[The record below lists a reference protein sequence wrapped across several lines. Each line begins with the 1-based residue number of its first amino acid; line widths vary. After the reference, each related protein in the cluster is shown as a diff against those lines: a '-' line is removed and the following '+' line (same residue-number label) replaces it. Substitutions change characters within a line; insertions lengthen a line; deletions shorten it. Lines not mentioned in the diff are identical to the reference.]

1 MLIIKIQ
8 ILEVK
13 MANIQRQQVVITKTG
28 GPEVLQLQESS
39 LSEPLKNEICI
50 EVGASGI
57 NFADILARQGLYQD
71 APALPSVIGYEVS
84 GKVIAVGSDVDESWL
99 GKAVLA
105 LTHFGGYSSH
115 INVPVEQ
122 VFEIDSK
129 LDCIQAA
136 SIPVAYLTAYEL
148 MVVLGNLQP
157 TDTVLIHNAGGGVG
171 LALLDIAKHI
181 GATIIGTASKGK
193 HEFLK
198 SRGLDHAIDY
208 QNEDWFKVLME
219 LTHNKGVELITDPLG
234 GSNWRASYRALRA
247 TGRLGMFGVSE
258 ASSNGI
264 MGKFKLL
271 KTAVSMPFFHPI
283 NLMNQN
289 KSVFGVNMGRL
300 WHEVPRIQHWT
311 EVILDG
317 VQQGWVRPEVDKTF
331 KFSQAGE
338 AHQYIEDRKNKG
350 KVVLIPD

>member
-1 MLIIKIQ
+1 MSS
-8 ILEVK
+8 
-13 MANIQRQQVVITKTG
+13 IQRQQIVITKAG
-28 GPEVLQLQESS
+28 GPEVLEVQENTLSS
-39 LSEPLKNEICI
+39 PGKNEISI
-50 EVGASGI
+50 EVKASGI

-71 APALPSVIGYEVS
+71 APPLPAVVGYEVS
-84 GKVIAVGSDVDESWL
+84 GQVVAVGEGVDEQWM
-99 GKAVLA
+99 GKSVLA
-105 LTHFGGYSSH
+105 LTRFGGYSSH

-122 VFEIDSK
+122 AFDMGENIDYA
-129 LDCIQAA
+129 QAA

-181 GATIIGTASKGK
+181 GATTIGTASSGK

-198 SRGLDHAIDY
+198 ARGLDHAVDY
-208 QNEDWFKVLME
+208 RTQNWFKEVMNI
-219 LTHNKGVELITDPLG
+219 TDNKGVELITDPLG
-234 GSNWRASYRALRA
+234 GSNWRDSYRALRA

-258 ASSNGI
+258 ASANGPI
-264 MGKFKLL
+264 GKLKLL
-271 KTAVSMPFFHPI
+271 KTAISMPFFHPI

-300 WHEVPRIQHWT
+300 WHEVPRIQRWT
-311 EVILDG
+311 DSIIEG
-317 VQQGWVRPEVDKTF
+317 VKQGWVRPVVDKTF

-350 KVVLIPD
+350 KVILIPD